1 MSSTLPGGCGER
13 GRSSNSVQAIII
25 MQETCMD
32 LSFVEHFLLQFSEI
46 KILLIYKRIAS
57 SLVIGKLQKV
67 YQFLTDKLQKFIRS
81 GLFQLLSKK
90 FQSRWHC
97 SLSSSHSPRSLG
109 SSFKNLSNIS
119 HLFVCLFSFLFTL

>member
-1 MSSTLPGGCGER
+1 MTCSNWGNRKKTDQQILTLQGIKSGHLRQNSVSSTLPGGCGER

-25 MQETCMD
+25 MQETGMD

-67 YQFLTDKLQKFIRS
+67 
-81 GLFQLLSKK
+81 
-90 FQSRWHC
+90 
-97 SLSSSHSPRSLG
+97 
-109 SSFKNLSNIS
+109 
-119 HLFVCLFSFLFTL
+119 